1 MKTLREQFNSE
12 TSFTKYLAEN
22 LDQLNK
28 VNDQVNLPHV
38 VTAIA
43 EDNTIDGGRID
54 IVGKTERG
62 EIIAYEH
69 QDLTGKAD
77 QTHVSKTGTYATQLK
92 LEGHKV
98 LGSILLCES
107 ISEKYLAQF
116 RSERKEYSRRKYN
129 GHKNLHAVKTQFTDN
144 GEYAPEKFEDTPALW
159 STEER
164 MPLDHYKQF
173 VNIYAKDWKI
183 QREERNGDAVTLWHR
198 ISEMGNNHM
207 AYIHTLPKSIKIGLH
222 CEPNR
227 VVTEDEK
234 NFLKS
239 VAPTGWKFRD
249 SAKMK
254 ATIEKVFP
262 IGTDPET
269 LADATETLKRSIRKM
284 VYSVDK

>member
-43 EDNTIDGGRID
+43 EDSTIDGGRID

-173 VNIYAKDWKI
+173 VNIYAPHWNIKGEQIDGSRKI
-183 QREERNGDAVTLWHR
+183 LWFTDKNREYKHFINETNKYIDVGVHIDNPTEEEKAMVVAHPNG
-198 ISEMGNNHM
+198 
-207 AYIHTLPKSIKIGLH
+207 
-222 CEPNR
+222 
-227 VVTEDEK
+227 
-234 NFLKS
+234 
-239 VAPTGWKFRD
+239 
-249 SAKMK
+249 K
-254 ATIEKVFP
+254 ATS
-262 IGTDPET
+262 D
-269 LADATETLKRSIRKM
+269 KRHTIVVKLSKDSLLEDRWLTAERLCQYIRGQK
-284 VYSVDK
+284 